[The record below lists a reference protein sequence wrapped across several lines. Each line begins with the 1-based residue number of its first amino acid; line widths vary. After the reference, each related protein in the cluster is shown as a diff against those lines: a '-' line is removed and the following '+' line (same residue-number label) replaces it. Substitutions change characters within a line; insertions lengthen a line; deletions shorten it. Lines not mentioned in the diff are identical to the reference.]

1 MHGFQVT
8 FVTEEN
14 RRHGHE
20 PMPEWLLQAAKSMGI
35 QGATAVAAYE
45 GYGRD
50 GRIHS
55 AGFIELADRP
65 VLVFM
70 AVTQEQANALFGRL
84 ESEKVNLFYLK
95 TPVEFGTVGSSE
107 G

>member
-1 MHGFQVT
+1 MQGFQVT
-8 FVTEEN
+8 FITEEN
-14 RRHGHE
+14 RRHGHQ
-20 PMPEWLLQAAKSMGI
+20 PLPEWLLQTAKSMGI
-35 QGATAVAAYE
+35 RGATAEAAYE

-55 AGFIELADRP
+55 AGFFDLADRP

-70 AVTQEQANALFGRL
+70 AVTQEQADTLFGRL
-84 ESEKVNLFYLK
+84 ENEKVNLFYIK
-95 TPVEFGTVGSSE
+95 APVEFGTVGGSD